1 MRLDRIRW
9 LAQTVRLPSCL
20 NLSVRRWR
28 AYRADESPFHR
39 DRLPAAQGMEVFD
52 VKLDVDV
59 LPLTALV
66 NARFTTCALAQQHW
80 PKPAQQD
87 WETES

>member
-9 LAQTVRLPSCL
+9 LAQTVRLPGCL

-59 LPLTALV
+59 LPLIAHADARFAKCALV
-66 NARFTTCALAQQHW
+66 QQNR
-80 PKPAQQD
+80 PIPA
-87 WETES
+87 